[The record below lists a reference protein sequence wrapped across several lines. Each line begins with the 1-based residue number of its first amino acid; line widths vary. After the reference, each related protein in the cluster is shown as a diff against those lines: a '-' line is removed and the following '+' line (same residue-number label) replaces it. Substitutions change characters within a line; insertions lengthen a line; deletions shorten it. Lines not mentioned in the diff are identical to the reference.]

1 MTRPVAPWESAPDPG
16 KRAVRVYLS
25 IARELRRMA
34 YEAAAED
41 KPLKAR
47 VLRYQALMVER
58 AAKSEE
64 SQP

>member
-1 MTRPVAPWESAPDPG
+1 M
-16 KRAVRVYLS
+16 
-25 IARELRRMA
+25 ARELRRLA
-34 YEAAAED
+34 YEAAATD
-41 KPLKAR
+41 KPITAR